1 MISSDLN
8 QLLKKIKRHHRSSL
22 PRPKGCPS
30 PLDPFLSICSLYPW
44 LLPLP
49 LLLPFLSSLHTIMR
63 ASHVEKGLFAA
74 RDRKCCASLIIG
86 CTTTTILERLS
97 FRHRSSRFLP
107 GPAAGRETFLPPSC
121 RYRRGIAETVNQRQG
136 RVRGR
141 GIGAACSS
149 LPLSREHDTVVNWN
163 AVASRIQVL
172 FVSRC
177 WYTRRIRMN
186 LLLPEIGARIG
197 TGKRFNEYLR
207 NCSVPPTTSSCIF
220 LSKKGEIESLKRLA
234 FVASSIKVS

>member
-8 QLLKKIKRHHRSSL
+8 QLPKKIKQHHWSSL
-22 PRPKGCPS
+22 PRPKGCLS
-30 PLDPFLSICSLYPW
+30 RPLSLICSLYLC
-44 LLPLP
+44 LLPPL

-74 RDRKCCASLIIG
+74 RDRKCRASLIIG

-97 FRHRSSRFLP
+97 FRHRSSRSP
-107 GPAAGRETFLPPSC
+107 RPAAGRETAAAAPRKIFLPPSC

-141 GIGAACSS
+141 GIGAVCSS
-149 LPLSREHDTVVNWN
+149 LPLHRKHDAAVNWN

-177 WYTRRIRMN
+177 WCTRRIQIN
-186 LLLPEIGARIG
+186 LLLPEIDVRIG
-197 TGKRFNEYLR
+197 TGKRFNEYLQ
-207 NCSVPPTTSSCIF
+207 NYSTADHPQF
-220 LSKKGEIESLKRLA
+220 LLH
-234 FVASSIKVS
+234 FFF

>member
-22 PRPKGCPS
+22 PRPQRAVPLPS
-30 PLDPFLSICSLYPW
+30 PPPPLFVICSLYPW
-44 LLPLP
+44 LLPL

-74 RDRKCCASLIIG
+74 RDRKCRASLIIG

-97 FRHRSSRFLP
+97 FRHRSPPSVPR
-107 GPAAGRETFLPPSC
+107 GPRQVERPPPRTFLPPSC

-141 GIGAACSS
+141 GIGAASS
-149 LPLSREHDTVVNWN
+149 SSPLRREHDAVVNWN

-172 FVSRC
+172 LVSPRWC
-177 WYTRRIRMN
+177 TRRIRIN

-197 TGKRFNEYLR
+197 R
-207 NCSVPPTTSSCIF
+207 
-220 LSKKGEIESLKRLA
+220 GEGRWQMI
-234 FVASSIKVS
+234 